1 MFRKIRQHKKIL
13 WVSILML
20 LVLSVYLYQEF
31 RPTVIFHSP
40 NEYEYL
46 GKVVCTY
53 SGEQD
58 KLYIKDYVAIYRIPY
73 TYNWNEEDEIA
84 IFMRNYGDILKKEDI
99 NFWRLDVFLD
109 ENGHYKKHTIKK
121 YFWQKNQEQD

>member
-1 MFRKIRQHKKIL
+1 MFCKVKKSAIARWSIIL
-13 WVSILML
+13 SIIMVLYFYYML
-20 LVLSVYLYQEF
+20 
-31 RPTVIFHSP
+31 RPTIIFHSP

-84 IFMRNYGDILKKEDI
+84 IFMRNYGDVLKKEDI

-109 ENGHYKKHTIKK
+109 ENGYYKNHTVRK

>member
-31 RPTVIFHSP
+31 RPTIIFHSP

-58 KLYIKDYVAIYRIPY
+58 KLYIEDYVAIYRIPY

>member
-31 RPTVIFHSP
+31 RPTIIFHSP

>member
-1 MFRKIRQHKKIL
+1 MFRKIRQYKKIL

-84 IFMRNYGDILKKEDI
+84 IFMRNYGDVLKKEDI